1 MSDVIF
7 VAASVVFFAI
17 AVWYLNGCR
26 ALTKEEML
34 TGGNDHA

>member
-17 AVWYLNGCR
+17 AVWYLDGCQ
-26 ALTKEEML
+26 ALIK
-34 TGGNDHA
+34 GGPNA

>member
-17 AVWYLNGCR
+17 AVWYLDGCQ
-26 ALTKEEML
+26 ALSK
-34 TGGNDHA
+34 GGRDA